1 MKITLTYA
9 GEDNHCLSFYD
20 TNLNITISHLTTEDL
35 RLIRD
40 RADYF
45 IGVSEEKETLK
56 NLQEKTIQYIWN
68 DETKRH
74 EKLEK

>member
-9 GEDNHCLSFYD
+9 GEDNHCLNFYD
-20 TNLNITISHLTTEDL
+20 TNLDITVSHLTTEDL